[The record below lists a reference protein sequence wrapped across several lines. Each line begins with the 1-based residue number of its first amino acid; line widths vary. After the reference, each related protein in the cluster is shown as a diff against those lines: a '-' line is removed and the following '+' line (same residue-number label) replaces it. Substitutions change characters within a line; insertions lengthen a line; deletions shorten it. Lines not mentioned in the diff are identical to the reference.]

1 MRGWTMSSFI
11 VRELK
16 EVLFLYQVNAESEG
30 AAVTMVENGQ
40 VAPFGE
46 DHTATIWT
54 KVESDDE

>member
-1 MRGWTMSSFI
+1 MSSFI